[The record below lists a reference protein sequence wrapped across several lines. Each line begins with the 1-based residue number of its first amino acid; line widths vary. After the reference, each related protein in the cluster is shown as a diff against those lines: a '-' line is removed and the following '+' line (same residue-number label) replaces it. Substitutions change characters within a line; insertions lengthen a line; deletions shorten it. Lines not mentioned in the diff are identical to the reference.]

1 MTKFGYGE
9 RMDKMEIDDDD
20 DGGDDDDTT
29 NRMRGIPHLS
39 KHDEARVHDEDA
51 LSHYQK
57 GVVDL

>member
-1 MTKFGYGE
+1 
-9 RMDKMEIDDDD
+9 MDKMEIDDDD